1 MSLQRLI
8 QSNRVKQLIV
18 LSMPSSVAV
27 VSIRGTLSLEDCV
40 TDFMCEPVD
49 LDEWIK
55 EVDASQGD
63 RSFSDRIPDVKPASA
78 QLFSPALCLVCML
91 VPPKKVTNLCLE
103 DSMQQMACIPALI
116 RGTLATWQMACNRA
130 SEPHL
135 QHKCCPP
142 VAHQVVG

>member
-27 VSIRGTLSLEDCV
+27 VSIRGTLSLEDCG

-55 EVDASQGD
+55 EVDA
-63 RSFSDRIPDVKPASA
+63 
-78 QLFSPALCLVCML
+78 
-91 VPPKKVTNLCLE
+91 KVTNLCLE

-130 SEPHL
+130 IVRQSHICNINAVHL
-135 QHKCCPP
+135 LLTRWL
-142 VAHQVVG
+142 VN